1 MDKINKKLNIPNK
14 LTIFRFI
21 IAFLIMILFILELDS
36 KFLIILALFSTGV
49 ITDAL
54 DGYLAR
60 NYFEITTFGK
70 LMDPLADKVLLAVV
84 LIGLVEFEMLK
95 GWMVACIF
103 AREFMITGLR
113 LLLVSNNQ
121 IISADIWGKLKTI
134 IQMIFVLLLLCGLAF
149 PNILFFP
156 TVNSVYAFYLG
167 VIMVFVTLFSGFKYF
182 YTYREFIKDS

>member
-36 KFLIILALFSTGV
+36 KFLIILSLFSIGV

-84 LIGLVEFEMLK
+84 LIGLVEFEMLM

-113 LLLVSNNQ
+113 LLLVSDNQ
-121 IISADIWGKLKTI
+121 IVSADIWGKLKTI
-134 IQMIFVLLLLCGLAF
+134 IQMVFVLLLLCGLAF
-149 PNILFFP
+149 PKISFFP